1 MAPKLTSLAAV
12 LAVVVGAMVLVGW
25 TFDITALKSV
35 LPGWVAM
42 KTNTAVCFILTGIA
56 LWLTA
61 RPPATFNPER
71 SGRSLSYG
79 NRTAYPL
86 RVQRSTFF
94 FRLARLCGLL
104 TGLIGLLTLCEYIFG
119 WNPGIDQWLFR
130 EPAGTVG
137 TSYPGRMAP
146 ETALCFVLLP
156 VALWITGGLRKT
168 RWTKLASVSLG
179 LLVTTL
185 ALAAMLS
192 YPTPGLG
199 PYGWFG
205 LTIMAMHTAILF
217 AMLGMAVIAISW
229 QPDVLQWSLSRNTT
243 AAFACGMA
251 LLVLIGFNTNRSQY
265 WLGETNRKIAYSEEV
280 QGYTKSILIEVI
292 DAQAHTRGYII
303 TSDEQIKTHYLEAK
317 ANSNMK
323 LDALRKLIASNPHQQ
338 QQFPRIEAQVKA
350 QLQWFQQVIDARR
363 TGMTNAAR
371 NNMIRH
377 GEDLLDNLRS
387 TFDQI
392 ESEHHQLAQ
401 QLKLESES
409 VSRLSYLIISTGTLA
424 SMLIFLT
431 VIFGLNFTVNE
442 RKQTEDAL
450 RVSRENLHRLLN
462 SIVEGAY
469 GVDTNG
475 NCTFVN
481 RAFLQMLG
489 YQNDGEVL
497 GKHVHELIHHSH
509 ADGSPYPAN
518 ECRAYD
524 AYRLNKSINVSD
536 EVFWRKDGVAIPVE
550 YWAQPIV
557 YDGAAIGAIVTFVDI
572 TERKKIALSLAEK
585 ETRLRTLVGTIP
597 DLIWLKDVEGIYLSC
612 NPMFERFFGA
622 READIVG
629 KTDYDFVNKEL
640 ADFFR
645 EHDRMAMAAGK
656 PGVNE
661 EWVSFA
667 DDGHRALLET
677 IKTPMYDAG
686 GKLVGVLGIARD
698 ITQRKEAEEH
708 IQRLAH
714 FDVLT
719 GLPNRVL
726 LTDRINHDLSMA
738 QRNHAQLAVLF
749 IDLDHFKNINDT
761 LGHSI
766 GDELLIG
773 VAKRLKSA
781 VREEDTVS
789 RLGGDEFILV
799 LPGTDIDGAAHVA
812 EKLLKTVAQRYQIE
826 QHELVITP
834 SIGIAMY
841 PGDGED
847 FDKLAQCAD
856 VAMYRAKH
864 DGRNNY
870 RFFTSE
876 MQTHSARILQLENAL
891 RHALERG
898 QLRLHYQPQV
908 SMQDGRII
916 GAEALLRWQHP
927 ELGMVSPA
935 EFIPIAEASGQIL
948 PIGEWVLRSAANQMK
963 TWMDNG
969 LEPMTIAVNLSAVQ
983 FRHAHLPELV
993 TQILDEVKLPP
1004 QYLEL
1009 ELTEGVAMDD
1019 PLGAIAVMNN
1029 LYERGIR
1036 MSIDDF
1042 GTGYSS
1048 LSYLK
1053 RFKVYKLKIDQSF
1066 VRDITEDP
1074 EDKAIVVA
1082 IISLA
1087 SSLGLQTI
1095 AEGVETE
1102 GQLAF
1107 LREKG
1112 CNEVQGYYFSKP
1124 LPAEQFE
1131 AFVRGKSKA

>member
-1 MAPKLTSLAAV
+1 M
-12 LAVVVGAMVLVGW
+12 
-25 TFDITALKSV
+25 
-35 LPGWVAM
+35 
-42 KTNTAVCFILTGIA
+42 
-56 LWLTA
+56 TA
-61 RPPATFNPER
+61 RQSSILF
-71 SGRSLSYG
+71 S
-79 NRTAYPL
+79 
-86 RVQRSTFF
+86 
-94 FRLARLCGLL
+94 RLARFCGLL
-104 TGLIGLLTLCEYIFG
+104 AGLIGLLSLSEYIFG
-119 WNPGIDQWLFR
+119 WNPGIDHWLIR
-130 EPAGTVG
+130 EPDGTVG

-146 ETALCFVLLP
+146 EAALNFVLLS
-156 VALWITGGLRKT
+156 VALWIAGGSRRT
-168 RWTKLASVSLG
+168 RWTILAPVIIG
-179 LLVTTL
+179 LLVATL
-185 ALAAMLS
+185 ALAAILS
-192 YPTPGLG
+192 YLTPGLG
-199 PYGWFG
+199 VYGWFG
-205 LTIMAMHTAILF
+205 LTLMAMHTAILF
-217 AMLGMAVIAISW
+217 MMLGMAVIAASW
-229 QPDVLQWSLSRNTT
+229 QPDVLQWSLNRRTT
-243 AAFACGMA
+243 VAFACGMA
-251 LLVLIGFNTNRSQY
+251 LLVFIGLNTSRSQF
-265 WLGETNRKIAYSEEV
+265 WMKETNRQIAHNEKTFSD
-280 QGYTKSILIEVI
+280 TAILMIDVI
-292 DAQAHTRGYII
+292 DAQSHIRSYII
-303 TSDEQIKTHYLEAK
+303 TGDEQFLKSYLAAK
-317 ANSNMK
+317 AGSNTK
-323 LDALRKLIASNPHQQ
+323 LDALRQDELASAESIHLQHLA
-338 QQFPRIEAQVKA
+338 RIEAQVKA
-350 QLQWFQQVIDARR
+350 QFQWLQQVIDAER
-363 TGMTNAAR
+363 TGMADATRSKMFA
-371 NNMIRH
+371 H
-377 GEDLLDNLRS
+377 GDDLLDNFRS
-387 TFDQI
+387 TSDQI
-392 ESEHHQLAQ
+392 ESEHRQSVEL
-401 QLKLESES
+401 LKLEAKS
-409 VSRLSYLIISTGTLA
+409 VARFSYLIIHRHAA
-424 SMLIFLT
+424 SLLIFLA
-431 VIFGLNFTVNE
+431 VIFRLNFAANE
-442 RKQTEDAL
+442 RKAAEAKIQRLNQLYNLLSQCNQAVVRCTNEDEL
-450 RVSRENLHRLLN
+450 FPRVCRDAVQFGGLKMAWIGLVDEASKRVMPVASYGDGIVYLDVIRISTNAEDPYGRGPTGTAIRENRPFWCQDFLNDPITSPWHDSGARFGLGSSASLPLHR
-462 SIVEGAY
+462 
-469 GVDTNG
+469 NG
-475 NCTFVN
+475 
-481 RAFLQMLG
+481 
-489 YQNDGEVL
+489 
-497 GKHVHELIHHSH
+497 I
-509 ADGSPYPAN
+509 
-518 ECRAYD
+518 
-524 AYRLNKSINVSD
+524 
-536 EVFWRKDGVAIPVE
+536 
-550 YWAQPIV
+550 
-557 YDGAAIGAIVTFVDI
+557 AIGAFTLYAGEANAFDEAARNLLVEMATAISYALDNFARKAIRKAAELELV
-572 TERKKIALSLAEK
+572 EREIQYHTLALSLAEK

-597 DLIWLKDVEGIYLSC
+597 DLIWLKDAEGTYLSC

-656 PGVNE
+656 PSVNE

-677 IKTPMYDAG
+677 IKTPMYDAS

-698 ITQRKEAEEH
+698 ITGRKEAEEH
-708 IQRLAH
+708 ILRLAH
-714 FDVLT
+714 FDALT

-799 LPGTDIDGAAHVA
+799 LPGTDVDGAAHVA
-812 EKLLKTVAQRYQIE
+812 KKLLDAVARLYRIE
-826 QHELVITP
+826 QYELVITP

-876 MQTHSARILQLENAL
+876 MQTHSARTLQLENAL

-908 SMQDGRII
+908 SLQDGRII

-948 PIGEWVLRSAANQMK
+948 QIGEWVLRSAANQMK
-963 TWMDNG
+963 TWMDSG
-969 LEPMTIAVNLSAVQ
+969 LEPMTIAVNLSAMQ
-983 FRHAHLPELV
+983 FRHAHLPELI

-1029 LYERGIR
+1029 LHERGIR
-1036 MSIDDF
+1036 QSLDDF

-1087 SSLGLQTI
+1087 GSLGLQTI

-1124 LPAEQFE
+1124 LPADQFE
-1131 AFVRGKSKA
+1131 AFVRGKSKAWD